1 MVYKKKEKDVIKIE
15 QVSKNFV
22 DIKALQENDLEI
34 EKGELFGLLGPNGA
48 GKTTLINILST
59 FLSPTSG
66 QVTMA
71 GLSLA
76 QNKDKIKKIIGI
88 VPQEI
93 ALYQELTAKENL
105 FFWGSVYGLKKA
117 ELKERVEDILQ
128 MVGLFQRRDDT
139 LKNYSGGM
147 KRRINIAAG
156 LLHNP
161 EIILLDEPTVGV
173 DPQSRNFIFE
183 MIESLNN
190 AGKTII
196 YTTHYMEEAERLCD
210 RIAIID
216 KGKII
221 AQGSKQ
227 DLYRILDYQSS
238 ITLKLKHSPQLS
250 QLQIAFP
257 EYGLKLLNN
266 RTLWISHQQVLN
278 QITAIIQYIGS
289 ANIVEIDFDKPN
301 LEKVFLQLTGRE
313 LRDD

>member
-1 MVYKKKEKDVIKIE
+1 VIKIE
-15 QVSKNFV
+15 QIFKNFAK
-22 DIKALQENDLEI
+22 IKALQKVDLQI

-48 GKTTLINILST
+48 GKSTLINILST
-59 FLSPTSG
+59 FLPPTSG

-71 GLSLA
+71 GHSLA
-76 QNKDKIKKIIGI
+76 RNKDEIKKIIGI

-105 FFWGSVYGLKKA
+105 HFWGAIYGLPKA
-117 ELKERVEDILQ
+117 ELNQRIEDILQ
-128 MVGLFQRRDDT
+128 MVGLYQRRNDV

-161 EIILLDEPTVGV
+161 KIILLDEPTVGV
-173 DPQSRNFIFE
+173 DPQSRNFIFN
-183 MIESLNN
+183 MIENLNQ

-221 AQGSKQ
+221 ALGNKQ
-227 DLYRILDYQSS
+227 ALYKILDYENS
-238 ITLKLKHSPQLS
+238 ITLKLKLPPQLN
-250 QLQIAFP
+250 QLKNKFP
-257 EYGLKLLNN
+257 EYKIKLLDPK
-266 RTLWISHQQVLN
+266 TLFISHQNILSQVS
-278 QITAIIQYIGS
+278 TIIQQIGS
-289 ANIVEIDFDKPN
+289 QNIVEIDFDKPN